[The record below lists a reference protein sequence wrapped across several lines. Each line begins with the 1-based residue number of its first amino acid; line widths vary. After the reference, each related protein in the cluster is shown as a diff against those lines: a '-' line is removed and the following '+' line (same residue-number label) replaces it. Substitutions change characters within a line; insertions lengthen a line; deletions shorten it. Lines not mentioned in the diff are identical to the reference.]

1 MIFPNTYDPY
11 GSLDA
16 EEIND
21 ELIGESHEHEHKTD
35 SKDIGLTE
43 AYAEEKEPSKDSVS
57 YHLDNQKNNIQKKI
71 ESQTSINLISFGI
84 IAGVGILILKRY
96 L

>member
-11 GSLDA
+11 GSLEA

-21 ELIGESHEHEHKTD
+21 DVIGDSNEDKTD
-35 SKDIGLTE
+35 SKDVGSTE
-43 AYAEEKEPSKDSVS
+43 DKEPSKDSVS
-57 YHLDNQKNNIQKKI
+57 WHIENRKKI
-71 ESQTSINLISFGI
+71 LEERIKNESSINLISFGI

>member
-1 MIFPNTYDPY
+1 MIFPNAYDPY
-11 GSLDA
+11 GSLES

-21 ELIGESHEHEHKTD
+21 QVIGDSNEDKTD
-35 SKDIGLTE
+35 SKDMGSTE
-43 AYAEEKEPSKDSVS
+43 DKEPSKDSVS
-57 YHLDNQKNNIQKKI
+57 WHIENRKKI
-71 ESQTSINLISFGI
+71 LEERIKNESSINLISFGI

>member
-1 MIFPNTYDPY
+1 MIFPNSYDPY
-11 GSLDA
+11 GSLEA

-21 ELIGESHEHEHKTD
+21 ELIGENHEHEHKTD
-35 SKDIGLTE
+35 TVDIGSTE
-43 AYAEEKEPSKDSVS
+43 AYTEEKEPSKDSVS
-57 YHLDNQKNNIQKKI
+57 HHLENQKKNIQKKI

>member
-11 GSLDA
+11 GSLEA
-16 EEIND
+16 EEIN
-21 ELIGESHEHEHKTD
+21 EKLIGESHEHEHKTD
-35 SKDIGLTE
+35 SVDIGLTE

-57 YHLDNQKNNIQKKI
+57 YHIENRKKI
-71 ESQTSINLISFGI
+71 LEERVRNESSINLISFGI

>member
-1 MIFPNTYDPY
+1 LIFPNSYDPY
-11 GSLDA
+11 GSLEA

-21 ELIGESHEHEHKTD
+21 EVIGENHEHEHDTD
-35 SKDIGLTE
+35 TVDVGSTE
-43 AYAEEKEPSKDSVS
+43 AYTEEKEPSKDSVS
-57 YHLDNQKNNIQKKI
+57 YHIENRKKI
-71 ESQTSINLISFGI
+71 LEERIKNESSINLISFGI

>member
-11 GSLDA
+11 GSLEA

-21 ELIGESHEHEHKTD
+21 ELIGENHEHEHKTD
-35 SKDIGLTE
+35 SVDIGLTE
-43 AYAEEKEPSKDSVS
+43 AYAEIEEPSKDSVI
-57 YHLDNQKNNIQKKI
+57 DNQKKNIQKKI
-71 ESQTSINLISFGI
+71 ESQSSINLISFGI